1 MLTVRGFRVYFARL
15 DGVSA
20 VPDDVRGDRP
30 DLQSLGG
37 LSLHVGN
44 NVHFTR

>member
-1 MLTVRGFRVYFARL
+1 MLTVRGFRVYFRRL

-30 DLQSLGG
+30 GLQSLGG
-37 LSLHVGN
+37 LFLRVGS
-44 NVHFTR
+44 NVHKT